1 MISQLQSLAAAL
13 LEMWDLMDTP
23 LEEQQ
28 KFLHVTSKIAAL
40 ESEFTESKILSI
52 DSVIYVSVFF
62 FFFSFLSLTIIW
74 VLFLFPFTYIKFAS
88 IVLQFAPF
96 ILYLPNDFFLLAG

>member
-1 MISQLQSLAAAL
+1 MLPQLQSLAVTL

-23 LEEQQ
+23 VEEQQ

-52 DSVIYVSVFF
+52 DSVIYVSSFSVFD
-62 FFFSFLSLTIIW
+62 SSLGS
-74 VLFLFPFTYIKFAS
+74 VLLHIH
-88 IVLQFAPF
+88 I
-96 ILYLPNDFFLLAG
+96 N

>member
-62 FFFSFLSLTIIW
+62 FHFFVFDNNLGS
-74 VLFLFPFTYIKFAS
+74 VLVPI
-88 IVLQFAPF
+88 
-96 ILYLPNDFFLLAG
+96 YLH